1 MKIRAITVGS
11 NVAMPSVAQR
21 LKRIG
26 DFIISARQTFK
37 ESGYEV
43 QTTRITSQPWSEY
56 LSGLDTRK
64 LIESVGILEDCCLQS
79 NIDFFSIGT
88 AYRPEHIRAVAE
100 ILESTTIVSGS
111 ATIAQKKKGINYD
124 ATLSAAQ
131 TMLRIA
137 KTEGNGE
144 GNFRF
149 AAIANCP
156 ADIPFFPASYHRGRT
171 CFMIALESGDL
182 LVRAMTATDDFASAK
197 KKLTST
203 LEKEY
208 TRVEKIAKRVEKQH
222 GLYFRGIDTS
232 PAPSILRK
240 GSVALAIEKMGQGEF
255 GAPGTLAI
263 CGMITEVL
271 RSLRVRKCGFSGL
284 MLPVMEDFGLA
295 RRIGKLSIDALLA
308 YSAVCGTGLDC
319 VPLPGNIGVNR
330 IRQVLLDVATLAS
343 RLNKPLSA
351 RLLPIPGRCA
361 GSMTKIDSP
370 YLINCRIPHV

>member
-1 MKIRAITVGS
+1 
-11 NVAMPSVAQR
+11 
-21 LKRIG
+21 
-26 DFIISARQTFK
+26 
-37 ESGYEV
+37 
-43 QTTRITSQPWSEY
+43 
-56 LSGLDTRK
+56 
-64 LIESVGILEDCCLQS
+64 
-79 NIDFFSIGT
+79 
-88 AYRPEHIRAVAE
+88 PEHIRAVAE

-111 ATIAQKKKGINYD
+111 ATIAQKKEGINYD

-131 TMLRIA
+131 AMLRIA

-182 LVRAMTATDDFASAK
+182 LARAMTATDDFASAK
-197 KKLTST
+197 KKLTSI

-208 TRVEKIAKRVEKQH
+208 TKVEKIAKRVEKQH
-222 GLYFRGIDTS
+222 GLCFRGIDTS
-232 PAPSILRK
+232 PAPSILRN
-240 GSVALAIEKMGQGEF
+240 GSVALAIEKIAQGEF

-263 CGMITEVL
+263 CGMITDVL

-295 RRIGKLSIDALLA
+295 RRIGKLSIDALLV

-330 IRQVLLDVATLAS
+330 IRQILLDVATLAS

-361 GSMTKIDSP
+361 GSVTKIDSP

>member
-26 DFIISARQTFK
+26 NFIISARQTF
-37 ESGYEV
+37 EASGYEV

-56 LSGLDTRK
+56 LSGLGTRK
-64 LIESVGILEDCCLQS
+64 LIESVRILEDCCLQG

-88 AYRPEHIRAVAE
+88 AYRPEHIRAVAG
-100 ILESTTIVSGS
+100 ILESTTIISGS

-137 KTEGNGE
+137 KIEGNGE

-182 LVRAMTATDDFASAK
+182 LARAMTATDDFASAK
-197 KKLTST
+197 KKLSSV

-208 TRVEKIAKRVEKQH
+208 TKVEKIAKRVEKQH
-222 GLYFRGIDTS
+222 GLHFRGIDTS
-232 PAPSILRK
+232 PAPSMLRK
-240 GSVALAIEKMGQGEF
+240 GSVALAIEGMGQGEF

-295 RRIGKLSIDALLA
+295 RRIGKLNIDALLA

-330 IRQVLLDVATLAS
+330 IRQILLDVATLAS
-343 RLNKPLSA
+343 RLKKPLSA
-351 RLLPIPGRCA
+351 RLLPMPGRVT